1 MVERFETFT
10 VLINRIRRNM
20 RRIKMREM
28 EEYGL
33 RSVHMSCLSL
43 LYTADG
49 LTATELCE
57 RCEEDKATVSRALEH
72 LEEYG
77 FITCKSRKAKRYKS
91 PLVLTKL
98 GKQVGMQISEKLD
111 RVLDE
116 MSVGLSDSERAAFYR
131 ALSIISANLQ
141 SIADTTSMRGAKMTC
156 CQNKT
161 KNGLVPIFFS
171 TDDNYI
177 PFLDVAIASLI
188 ENASKEY
195 NYKLIVLNT
204 GLDPENIAKVMKNEC
219 PGFEIEFVDISEQL
233 EDIKAKLKDV
243 YHFSIVTYYRLF
255 IASLFPQ
262 YDKALYLD
270 SDLVV
275 MGDISELY
283 NTDLGDNILGAC
295 PEEFVQNTP
304 EFRLYAKIAL
314 GVDPDT
320 YVNAG
325 VLVMNLAEF
334 RKNKIEKKFIKLI
347 TKYDFDLLD
356 PDQAYLN
363 YLCRDKILVLP
374 NGWNKEPFDIIPCEG
389 KKNIVHYALYKK
401 PWQYDDT
408 PDGEYFWEYAK
419 RSHFYDVI
427 LEKKANF
434 DDEEKAKKEATG
446 SKILEHALRIVESDK
461 TFAKLL

>member
-1 MVERFETFT
+1 MKERFETFS

-20 RRIKMREM
+20 RRIKIREM

-33 RSVHMSCLSL
+33 RSAHMSCLYL
-43 LYTADG
+43 LYSEDN

-57 RCEEDKATVSRALEH
+57 RCEEDKATVSRAIEH
-72 LEEYG
+72 LEENG
-77 FITCKSRKAKRYKS
+77 FITCKSRKAKRYKC
-91 PLVLTKL
+91 PIALTKMGKKV
-98 GKQVGMQISEKLD
+98 GKQIAEKLD
-111 RVLDE
+111 RVIDQMCE
-116 MSVGLSDSERAAFYR
+116 GLSEDERDTFYR
-131 ALSIISANLQ
+131 ALSKVSDNLQ
-141 SIADTTSMRGAKMTC
+141 SIADTSLTRGNEMST
-156 CQNKT
+156 NENET
-161 KNGLVPIFFS
+161 KNGIIPIFFS

-177 PFLDVAIASLI
+177 PFLDVAIRSLI
-188 ENASKEY
+188 KNASKEY
-195 NYKLIVLNT
+195 SYKLIVLNT
-204 GLDPENIAKVMKNEC
+204 GLNPENVAKVMQNVQ
-219 PGFEIEFVDISEQL
+219 PGFIDIEFVDISEQL

-270 SDLVV
+270 CDLVV
-275 MGDISELY
+275 TGDISELY
-283 NTDLGDNILGAC
+283 SFELDDNILGAC

-304 EFRLYAKIAL
+304 EFRLYAKMAL

-325 VLVMNLAEF
+325 VLVMNLAQF

-374 NGWNKEPFDIIPCEG
+374 NGWNKEPFDIPCEG
-389 KKNIVHYALYKK
+389 NKNIVHYALYKK
-401 PWQYDDT
+401 PWQYEDT

-419 RSHFYDVI
+419 DSSFYDVI
-427 LEKKANF
+427 LERKAAF
-434 DDEEKAKKEATG
+434 TDEEKAAKEEAG
-446 SKILEHALRIVESDK
+446 SEILEHALKIVESDE
-461 TFAKLL
+461 TFLKKL

>member
-1 MVERFETFT
+1 MKERYETFT

-20 RRIKMREM
+20 RRIKIREM

-33 RSVHMSCLSL
+33 RSVHMSCLYL
-43 LYTADG
+43 LYTDDG

-57 RCEEDKATVSRALEH
+57 RCEEDKATVSRTIEH
-72 LEEYG
+72 LEENG
-77 FITCKSRKAKRYKS
+77 FIICKSRKAKRYKS
-91 PLVLTKL
+91 PIALTKK
-98 GKQVGMQISEKLD
+98 GKDVGKRLVERLD
-111 RVLDE
+111 RLVNQ
-116 MSVGLSDSERAAFYR
+116 MSEGLSEEERESFFR
-131 ALSIISANLQ
+131 ALSIVSSNLQ
-141 SIADTTSMRGAKMTC
+141 SIADISLMRGDKMP
-156 CQNKT
+156 NYESEN
-161 KNGLVPIFFS
+161 KNGLIPIFFS
-171 TDDNYI
+171 VNDNYV
-177 PFLDVAIASLI
+177 PYLDVTVASLI

-204 GLDPENIAKVMKNEC
+204 GLAPENVKKVMKNEC

-233 EDIKAKLKDV
+233 EDIVSKLKNV
-243 YHFSIVTYYRLF
+243 YHFSIATYYRLF

-270 SDLVV
+270 CDLIVL
-275 MGDISELY
+275 GDVSELY
-283 NTDLGDNILGAC
+283 NYELGDNILGAC
-295 PEEFVQNTP
+295 AEEFVQNTP
-304 EFRLYAKIAL
+304 EFRLYAKMAL

-325 VLVMNLAEF
+325 VLVMNLAQF

-363 YLCRDKILVLP
+363 YLCRDKILTLP
-374 NGWNKEPFDIIPCEG
+374 NGWNKEPFPVECEG

-419 RSHFYDVI
+419 RSSFYDMI
-427 LEKKANF
+427 IERKESF
-434 DDEEKAKKEATG
+434 SDEEKAEKEAAA
-446 SKILEHALRIVESDK
+446 SEILQHALRIVESEE
-461 TFAKLL
+461 TFLKKL